1 MPPLPAGEM
10 GMSVNETN
18 LALIEFLG
26 IDSASG
32 VTQIEVIASP
42 DHYPKVIVTRLLT
55 DSIWKT
61 EARMFKL
68 VPYET

>member
-1 MPPLPAGEM
+1 
-10 GMSVNETN
+10 MSANETN
-18 LALIEFLG
+18 LALMEFLG
-26 IDSASG
+26 IDPASG

-68 VPYET
+68 APHET

>member
-1 MPPLPAGEM
+1 MTMHEP
-10 GMSVNETN
+10 N
-18 LALIEFLG
+18 LALMEFLG
-26 IDSASG
+26 IDPASG
-32 VTQIEVIASP
+32 VTQIEVIATP
-42 DHYPKVIVTRLLT
+42 DNYPKVIITRMLL